1 MYRIIDMRLVSEI
14 CYRNYFIWN
23 CFIEFSYT
31 IVGYNFMLLIVIRT
45 PLWDELRQT
54 ETPHFTLE
62 YNRRQR
68 EVED

>member
-1 MYRIIDMRLVSEI
+1 
-14 CYRNYFIWN
+14 
-23 CFIEFSYT
+23 
-31 IVGYNFMLLIVIRT
+31 MLLIVIRT